1 MIYVSPQNILIAKL
15 GYSVFLYFQSE
26 S

>member
-1 MIYVSPQNILIAKL
+1 MIYVPPQNILIAKL
-15 GYSVFLYFQSE
+15 GYSGFLYFQYE

>member
-15 GYSVFLYFQSE
+15 GYSGFLYFQSE